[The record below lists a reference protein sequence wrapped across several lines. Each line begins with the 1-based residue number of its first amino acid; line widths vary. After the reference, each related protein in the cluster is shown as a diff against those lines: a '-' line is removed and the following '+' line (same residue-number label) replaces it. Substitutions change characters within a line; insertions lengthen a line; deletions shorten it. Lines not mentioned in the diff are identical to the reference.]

1 MMSAWW
7 QARDFR
13 EQQVLAIGAVL
24 IALLLVWAFVWH
36 PLSQKRAQLEQR
48 IASAEGELVQLRL
61 AAAQLE
67 ARRKAGV
74 RGGGDRAGR
83 SLLALADATARDAGL
98 GGALKRV
105 EPVDGQGVRVS
116 FEFASFDTLTKW
128 LERLADDFGVV
139 AATLSADRA
148 DAPGLVHAQVLL
160 NDAP

>member
-1 MMSAWW
+1 MMRSWW
-7 QARDFR
+7 QAREPR
-13 EQQVLAIGAVL
+13 EQQVLAVGAVL
-24 IALLLVWAFVWH
+24 VVILLVWAFVWH
-36 PLSQKRAQLEQR
+36 PLAQKRTELQQR
-48 IASAEGELVQLRL
+48 VISAEGELVQLRL

-67 ARRKAGV
+67 TRRQAGV

-83 SLLALADATARDAGL
+83 SLLALADASAREAGL

-116 FEFASFDTLTKW
+116 FEFASFDTLAKW
-128 LERLADDFGVV
+128 LEALADDFGVV

-160 NDAP
+160 HDSP